1 MIRNGLSNKVY
12 FNQELD
18 NGNGSCVK
26 MWGREFQ
33 VGRKESVQVLIHKI
47 APYAPEVKKANDW
60 REVDKQV
67 GQKGIRPEKWQ
78 WKDHRGPCRT

>member
-33 VGRKESVQVLIHKI
+33 ARRKKSVKVLNNKI
-47 APYAPEVKKANDW
+47 TPYAQEEKKAKDG